1 MNRKAKA
8 TVFLALLGI
17 FTMLPG
23 NGQAQTNSNVATVTL
38 IAGVTP
44 YIAVGVS
51 TATVNFNLVPGTG
64 PTAGAPVLTVTTNW
78 SLAGT
83 PTMSLWGSFA
93 AAATAL
99 TDGVGNNIPSG
110 NVLGSINGGG
120 AAAFT
125 GTGPFGGAGAGLQ
138 IYSQVITAPTATGTR
153 NDTLALSINLTTQPG
168 LPSGTYTGTLSLQAQ
183 AL

>member
-17 FTMLPG
+17 LTMLPG
-23 NGQAQTNSNVATVTL
+23 NGQAQTNSNAVSVTL
-38 IAGVTP
+38 NAVVAQ
-44 YIAVGVS
+44 YIGITVS
-51 TATVNFNLVPGTG
+51 APAVNFNLVPGTG
-64 PTAGAPVLTVTTNW
+64 PTAGAPVLTMTTTW
-78 SLAGT
+78 SLTGG

-93 AAATAL
+93 NAATAL
-99 TDGVGNNIPSG
+99 ADGGGNNIPSS
-110 NVLGSINGGG
+110 NVLGSVNGGG

-168 LPSGTYTGTLSLQAQ
+168 LPSGAYTGTLSLQAQ
-183 AL
+183 AI